1 MPAERFFPDVEYEE
15 RLKRLRAKM
24 RTQGLDGCL
33 ISAPENIYY
42 LTGLEY
48 QGFFAYTLL
57 IVPLEGQPILITRAM
72 ERTTVRDM
80 LVDIRHVVFQDGIDP
95 LPSADNAARDVL
107 SNAKAESGGTAGLK
121 PWSMSRGVPTR
132 QPGAKPV
139 DETNPAQVTIETLRS
154 AGLGSACLGI
164 EKNSSF
170 LPLAIAE
177 EIVGGLPR
185 VRWVDASTIV
195 GDCRLIQSELELQC
209 TRKAAEIADAMMMA
223 GIAAAGPGVYKRD
236 VVAAIYQIMFS
247 RGGTYPA
254 FVPLVRSTR
263 TIEHEHRTWDDRRLS
278 RKDMLFLEM
287 GGCYFRY
294 HAPIGRLIYIGR
306 QPARAHR
313 IHLVCREAQEA
324 AIATMVPGTMAGDV
338 FRAWKRVVDKAGLR
352 HYTRHHC
359 GYAVGI
365 GFPPSWTGSG
375 VPLGL
380 RSDSRMALK
389 PGMVF
394 HVMSWLIR
402 TGRGDSFLSDTVVVT
417 PEGCEVLTRTS
428 RDLQVR

>member
-1 MPAERFFPDVEYEE
+1 MPADRCFPEVEFKE
-15 RLKRLRAKM
+15 RLQRLRAKM
-24 RTQGLDGCL
+24 RTLGLDACL

-57 IVPLEGQPILITRAM
+57 IVPLDGQPILITRAM
-72 ERTTVRDM
+72 ERTTVLDM
-80 LVDIRHVVFQDGIDP
+80 LPDIRHVVFIDGIDP
-95 LPSADNAARDVL
+95 LPPAEDVARDVML
-107 SNAKAESGGTAGLK
+107 SAQTESGDTAGLK
-121 PWSMSRGVPTR
+121 PWSMSLGVPTR
-132 QPGAKPV
+132 SPGVPSV
-139 DETNPAQVTIETLRS
+139 DETSPAQVTVEALRS
-154 AGLGSACLGI
+154 TGLGSACLGI
-164 EKNSSF
+164 EKSSTF
-170 LPLAIAE
+170 LPFAIAE
-177 EIVGGLPR
+177 EIVQRMPG
-185 VRWVDASTIV
+185 VKWVDASTLV
-195 GDCRLIQSELELQC
+195 GDCRLIQSDLEIQY

-223 GIAAAGPGVYKRD
+223 GIAAAGPGVFKRD
-236 VVAAIYQIMFS
+236 VVAAIYQMMFS
-247 RGGTYPA
+247 RGGTYPG

-278 RKDMLFLEM
+278 RKDLLFLEM

-294 HAPIGRLIYIGR
+294 HAPIGRLIYIGK
-306 QPARAHR
+306 QPARASR
-313 IHLVCREAQEA
+313 IHQVCREALEA
-324 AIATMVPGTMAGDV
+324 AIATMASGTPAGDV
-338 FRAWKRVVDKAGLR
+338 FRAWKRTVDKAGLS

-359 GYAVGI
+359 GYSVGI

-380 RSDSRMALK
+380 RSDSKMELK

-402 TGRGDSFLSDTVVVT
+402 TGRGDSFLSDTAVVT

>member
-1 MPAERFFPDVEYEE
+1 MTADRCFPEVEFKD
-15 RLKRLRAKM
+15 RLQRLRARM
-24 RTQGLDGCL
+24 RARGLDGCL
-33 ISAPENIYY
+33 VSAPENIYY

-48 QGFFAYTLL
+48 QGFFACTLL
-57 IVPLEGQPILITRAM
+57 VVPLDGQPILITRAM

-80 LVDIRHVVFQDGIDP
+80 LADIRHVVFHDGIDP
-95 LPSADNAARDVL
+95 LPPAEDVAHDIML
-107 SNAKAESGGTAGLK
+107 SGQTASGNTAGLK
-121 PWSMSRGVPTR
+121 PWSMSLGVPTR
-132 QPGAKPV
+132 PPGIAPV
-139 DETNPAQVTIETLRS
+139 DETNPAQVTVEALRS
-154 AGLGSACLGI
+154 AGLESACLGI
-164 EKNSSF
+164 EKSSTF
-170 LPLAIAE
+170 LPFAIAE
-177 EIVGGLPR
+177 EIVLRTPR
-185 VRWVDASTIV
+185 AKWEDASTLV
-195 GDCRLIQSELELQC
+195 GDCRLIQSDLELQY

-223 GIAAAGPGVYKRD
+223 GIAAAGPGVFKRD
-236 VVAAIYQIMFS
+236 VVAAIYQMMFS
-247 RGGTYPA
+247 RGGTYPG

-263 TIEHEHRTWDDRRLS
+263 TIEHEHRTWDNRRLS
-278 RKDMLFLEM
+278 RKDLLFLEM

-294 HAPIGRLIYIGR
+294 HAPIGRLIYIGK
-306 QPARAHR
+306 QPARASR
-313 IHLVCREAQEA
+313 IHQICREALEA
-324 AIATMVPGTMAGDV
+324 AVAAMAPGTAAGDV
-338 FRAWKRVVDKAGLR
+338 FRAWKRAVDKAGLR

-380 RSDSRMALK
+380 RSDSKMELK

-417 PEGCEVLTRTS
+417 PAGCEVLTRTS